1 MTDTEVE
8 QRIIRIDENLKAL
21 LKEHESCRNQIH
33 ELDKTLAVEVD
44 SGKYAHERIT
54 ELKKDMIWTVSYLTT
69 IATIIANTVAWA
81 LQNVL
86 RYRG

>member
-33 ELDKTLAVEVD
+33 KTLAVEVD

-86 RYRG
+86 R